1 MEPIRVL
8 HPPAEAFNKNRRVSD
23 LIRAQVNHFKHVE
36 QKLSAEQRRGIPQ
49 HGISTEGE
57 AALYIAAMT
66 ALLRGQPVSAPS
78 PGRQA
83 VPGIRLVGRR
93 PAARPKPAE
102 GIAIAASAEEE
113 TASGALPAAA
123 PAPASKKKDSAP
135 KETK

>member
-1 MEPIRVL
+1 MEPIRVP

-36 QKLSAEQRRGIPQ
+36 QKLSAGQRKTIPQ
-49 HGISTEGE
+49 HEISTEGE

-66 ALLRGQPVSAPS
+66 AFLRGQPVSAPS

-113 TASGALPAAA
+113 TASGAIPKAS
-123 PAPASKKKDSAP
+123 PTPASKKKDSAP

>member
-1 MEPIRVL
+1 MEPIRVP
-8 HPPAEAFNKNRRVSD
+8 HPPAEAFNRNRRVSD

-83 VPGIRLVGRR
+83 APGIRLVGRR
-93 PAARPKPAE
+93 AAARPKPAE

-113 TASGALPAAA
+113 TASGALPA
-123 PAPASKKKDSAP
+123 PASKKKDSAP